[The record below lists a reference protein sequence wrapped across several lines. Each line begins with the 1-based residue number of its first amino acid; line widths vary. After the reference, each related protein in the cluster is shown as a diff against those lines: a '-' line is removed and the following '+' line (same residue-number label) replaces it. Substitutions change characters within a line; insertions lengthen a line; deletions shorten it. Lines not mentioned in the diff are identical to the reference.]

1 MLPSAFVTLDRLPLT
16 PGGKLDRRALPQVDS
31 ARPEPGSPYVP
42 PRTPV
47 EEAVTDIWAEVLGLE
62 RAGVQDDF
70 FALGGHSL
78 LATKVI
84 SKIRYIFKVELPLKT
99 IFDRPTVEALSQ
111 AIIANENRQ
120 GQTEKIARIL
130 KKMKSMSADER
141 NRLLEEKRGTRGDHE
156 GQKGAARRRH

>member
-1 MLPSAFVTLDRLPLT
+1 YLVARRGAAPSASELREYLRTRLPDFMLPSAFITLDRLPLT
-16 PGGKLDRRALPQVDS
+16 PSGKLDRRALPQLDS
-31 ARPEPGSPYVP
+31 ARPELGSHYVP

-47 EEAVTDIWAEVLGLE
+47 EEAVTAIWAEVLGLE

-99 IFDRPTVEALSQ
+99 IFDWPTVEGLSQ
-111 AIIANENRQ
+111 AIIANEN
-120 GQTEKIARIL
+120 
-130 KKMKSMSADER
+130 
-141 NRLLEEKRGTRGDHE
+141 
-156 GQKGAARRRH
+156 